1 MTFQELGHET
11 IDDGIP
17 PEEAAKMAAAKIAET
32 QSHSK
37 MWYRINATR
46 GVTGGK
52 RLVPRVLTT
61 FQGVKTA
68 K

>member
-1 MTFQELGHET
+1 
-11 IDDGIP
+11 
-17 PEEAAKMAAAKIAET
+17 MAAAKIAET